1 MDGCR
6 DNLFT
11 EGRKSKTHERDPRGK
26 MIDVTVAKGRER
38 AVAVNV
44 WDGGCLFCRPEDRQ
58 KSSWMGRLGGERAV
72 SCERE
77 AGVVLLF
84 LDSGRPRNPPEYS
97 EAAFSK
103 I

>member
-1 MDGCR
+1 MKSSDMR
-6 DNLFT
+6 WTDVVT
-11 EGRKSKTHERDPRGK
+11 ISSPREGKVKHTKE
-26 MIDVTVAKGRER
+26 TQ
-38 AVAVNV
+38 
-44 WDGGCLFCRPEDRQ
+44 EDRQ